1 MAYEDPYVVL
11 GVQKGA
17 SKKEVQ
23 KAFRELALKHHPD
36 KDPSLEAA
44 QRFQRVSRAATA
56 ILKEVVADSVVLVQG
71 VHAPETVPAMS
82 MQSIPWC
89 RGPKSPQ
96 QQLLQGSSGRT
107 KASLQVSIG
116 SDRQGECT
124 LAAVAAKAELH
135 CTERRSTHLDL
146 LCRST
151 RLPSLFISACLVG
164 GCALFAGALRVHQ
177 DM

>member
-56 ILKEVVADSVVLVQG
+56 ILKEVAAVSMVLVQG
-71 VHAPETVPAMS
+71 IHAPEPY
-82 MQSIPWC
+82 Q
-89 RGPKSPQ
+89 R
-96 QQLLQGSSGRT
+96 
-107 KASLQVSIG
+107 
-116 SDRQGECT
+116 
-124 LAAVAAKAELH
+124 
-135 CTERRSTHLDL
+135 
-146 LCRST
+146 
-151 RLPSLFISACLVG
+151 
-164 GCALFAGALRVHQ
+164 
-177 DM
+177 

>member
-56 ILKEVVADSVVLVQG
+56 ILKEVVAVSVVLVRI
-71 VHAPETVPAMS
+71 HAREP
-82 MQSIPWC
+82 
-89 RGPKSPQ
+89 
-96 QQLLQGSSGRT
+96 
-107 KASLQVSIG
+107 
-116 SDRQGECT
+116 
-124 LAAVAAKAELH
+124 
-135 CTERRSTHLDL
+135 
-146 LCRST
+146 
-151 RLPSLFISACLVG
+151 
-164 GCALFAGALRVHQ
+164 
-177 DM
+177 